1 MHNIMEMAGLFIL
14 PFFIYLGLINLF
26 TYAIFGWDKYRSIK
40 NAWRVSENSLLL
52 LAFMGGSPAM
62 LLGQKFLRHKTYKQ
76 PFKTYLLIIVFV
88 QIIAIGFFIY
98 KYILLSVFAA

>member
-1 MHNIMEMAGLFIL
+1 MEMAGLFIL

-26 TYAIFGWDKYRSIK
+26 TYAIFGWDKYSSIK

-62 LLGQKFLRHKTYKQ
+62 LLGQNFLRHKTYKQ
-76 PFKTYLLIIVFV
+76 PFKMYLLIIVMV

-98 KYILLSVFAA
+98 KYILLSVFAASL